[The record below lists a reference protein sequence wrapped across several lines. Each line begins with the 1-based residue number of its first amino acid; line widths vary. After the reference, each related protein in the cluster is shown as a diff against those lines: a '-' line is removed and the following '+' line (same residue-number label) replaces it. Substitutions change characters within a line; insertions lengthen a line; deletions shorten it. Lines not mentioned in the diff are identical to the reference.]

1 MQGFIKM
8 PKENLTQLFVD
19 TTVMSDTNKSK
30 VDYFDTKIHGLFLKV
45 LISGKKS
52 FYLRYKNQRGKTV
65 EKLLS
70 KIDATALP
78 LCDARALASKYL
90 SQIALGEDPF
100 EQKKI
105 LKQVPLVSNFIMD
118 NYLPFV
124 KNYKKSWSTDEC
136 LIRNH
141 LIPTFGKK
149 YMDEVSK
156 KDVIQFISSHA
167 KTHKNGSVNRV
178 IILLRYIF
186 NLAIKWETIGVTKNP
201 TSGIPLLE
209 ENNKKERYLTSI
221 EANKLIMCLKDSDN
235 KMLQYIIPMLI
246 LTGARKNEVLQ
257 SKWEDFNLEKMI
269 WRIPVTKSG
278 KARHVP
284 ISQGVVNL
292 LQLVPRNCAHV
303 FANPKTCKPFV
314 SIFSSWNTA
323 RRSVGLED
331 VRIHD
336 LRHSFA
342 SFLVNNGR
350 SIYEVQKILGHTQI
364 KTTQRYSHLSN
375 ESLISAAN
383 VVCDAVPF
391 LSYKNDDVMLL
402 EAA

>member
-1 MQGFIKM
+1 M
-8 PKENLTQLFVD
+8 PSENLTQLFVD
-19 TTVMSDTNKSK
+19 TIVMGDTNKPK
-30 VDYFDTKIHGLFLKV
+30 VDYFDTKTHGLLLKV
-45 LISGKKS
+45 LKSGKKS
-52 FYLRYKNQRGKTV
+52 FYLRYKNARGKTV

-70 KIDATALP
+70 SADATVLS
-78 LCDARALASKYL
+78 LCDARSLASKYL
-90 SQIALGEDPF
+90 SQIALGVDPF
-100 EQKKI
+100 ALQQA
-105 LKQVPLVSNFIMD
+105 LKQVPLVSSFIMD
-118 NYLPFV
+118 SYLPFV

-141 LIPTFGKK
+141 LIPAFGKK

-178 IILLRYIF
+178 IILLRYIY
-186 NLAIKWETIGVTKNP
+186 NLAIKWESIGVSKNP
-201 TSGIPLLE
+201 TTGIPLLE
-209 ENNKKERYLTSI
+209 ENNKKERYLTPN
-221 EANKLIMCLKDSDN
+221 EANKLIMSLKDSDN
-235 KMLQYIIPMLI
+235 KMLQFIIPMLI

-257 SKWEDFNLEKMI
+257 AKWEDFNLDKMI
-269 WRIPVTKSG
+269 WRIPITKSG

-284 ISQGVVNL
+284 ISEGVLNL

-323 RRSVGLED
+323 RRLVGLED

-391 LSYKNDDVMLL
+391 LSYSNNNDAILL